1 MEPGGPGGPGGPG
14 TLSPSLPASPWKT
27 SGMSS
32 IKATFFGA
40 HHRSELLVPL
50 VLVHLCPPLAP
61 VDNTESSLL
70 DLDHE
75 KKIMSCSEQLE

>member
-14 TLSPSLPASPWKT
+14 KLSPSLPASPWKT

-50 VLVHLCPPLAP
+50 VLVHL
-61 VDNTESSLL
+61 
-70 DLDHE
+70 
-75 KKIMSCSEQLE
+75 